1 MNDRIIV
8 DVRSGVA
15 DVRLNRPDKLNALDD
30 AMFDAVIETG
40 ERLARDTRVRAVVLS
55 GEGRGFCAG
64 LDMGTFADMAGEAP
78 LSDRLFG
85 TTRTPGGANRAQRV
99 ALIWRDLPVPVI
111 AAIHGA
117 AFGGGLQVALGCDI
131 RLATPDARLSVMEIR
146 WGLVPDMGGIAV
158 LRGLVADDVAR
169 ELIWTGRQVSGT
181 EAAAL
186 GLITRL
192 SDDPLEDALALA
204 RDIAAKSPDAIRGA
218 KRLLNLAADADQRE
232 ILRVETEEQAV
243 LMGSANQRE
252 AVRANLDKREP
263 RFID

>member
-1 MNDRIIV
+1 MNDRVTVNIV
-8 DVRSGVA
+8 SGVA
-15 DVRLNRPDKLNALDD
+15 DVRLNRPDKVNALDD
-30 AMFDAVIETG
+30 AMFDAVIEAG
-40 ERLARDTRVRAVVLS
+40 ARLARDRTVRAVILS

-64 LDMGTFADMAGEAP
+64 LDMDLFADMAGDAP
-78 LSDRLFG
+78 PGDRLFG
-85 TTRTPGGANRAQRV
+85 DTRTAGGANRAQQV
-99 ALIWRDLPVPVI
+99 AMTWRDLPVPVI

-181 EAAAL
+181 EAAQL
-186 GLITRL
+186 GLVTRL
-192 SDDPLEDALALA
+192 SDHPREAALALA
-204 RDIAAKSPDAIRGA
+204 RDIAAKSPDAVRGA
-218 KRLLNLAADADQRE
+218 KRLLNLVPDADQRD
-232 ILRVETEEQAV
+232 ILRAETTEQLA
-243 LMGSANQRE
+243 LMGSVNQRE
-252 AVRANLDKREP
+252 AVRANLEKREP